1 MSSSEAYNKTF
12 IKTLK
17 KEKCRYQI
25 NKNQLLKEI
34 ERNRNSTFGNT
45 QIMLPLLDLKK
56 KVFIEMFREQI
67 SSKLCSM

>member
-1 MSSSEAYNKTF
+1 MT
-12 IKTLK
+12 
-17 KEKCRYQI
+17 RYQI

-45 QIMLPLLDLKK
+45 QIMPPLLDLKK